1 MVTENCAKTSHKDS
15 LVQYPLFNKS
25 LFLLSKKLILENL
38 DPIFISVLGVEGA
51 STEPGGVTSAKL
63 QLQDVLFVMQWL
75 GVFLYGV
82 RDVDME
88 GISNISKN
96 G

>member
-1 MVTENCAKTSHKDS
+1 M
-15 LVQYPLFNKS
+15 
-25 LFLLSKKLILENL
+25 
-38 DPIFISVLGVEGA
+38 EGA
-51 STEPGGVTSAKL
+51 STEPGGVTSVKL

-75 GVFLYGV
+75 GVFLCGV